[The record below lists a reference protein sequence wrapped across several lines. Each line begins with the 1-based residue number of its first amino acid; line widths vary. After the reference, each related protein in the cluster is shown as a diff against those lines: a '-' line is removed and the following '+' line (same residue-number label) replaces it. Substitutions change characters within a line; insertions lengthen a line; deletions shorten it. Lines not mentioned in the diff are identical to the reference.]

1 MITKKKIFCHQ
12 AAFSFLILMLIF
24 TLNVFAQNNKPQKD
38 WEDFD
43 PSNFDNSSVT
53 IDNKWLPMKPGT
65 HLVYEGYA
73 MEEGEKIARRI
84 EFTITDLTKVIAG
97 VNTVVVWVVDYVNGE
112 LAEIEIA
119 FYAQDKDSTVWY
131 FGEHPEAYADGV
143 LEEAPTWIA
152 GEADA
157 RPGIVMYANPQ
168 LGSPSYSKGWAP
180 EVDWNDRAQ
189 VNQIGQSKCV
199 PLDCYEDV
207 LIIDEFTVG
216 EPGIKEKYYA
226 PGIGYIA
233 LGWKGDKA
241 QQESLELIELSQV
254 VLGAM
259 TEIRNQALDLEKHA
273 YEISPDVYG
282 KTSPMVQR

>member
-1 MITKKKIFCHQ
+1 MKQFNILR
-12 AAFSFLILMLIF
+12 AAFSIFFLMLFI
-24 TLNVFAQNNKPQKD
+24 TVNVIAQNNGSQKK

-43 PSNFDNSSVT
+43 QNNFDNSSIT

-65 HLVYEGYA
+65 HWVYEGYA
-73 MEEGEKIARRI
+73 MEEGEKIIRRI
-84 EFTITDLTKVIAG
+84 EFTVTDLTKVIG
-97 VNTVVVWVVDYVNGE
+97 KVNTVVVWIEDYADGE
-112 LAEIEIA
+112 LVEIENA
-119 FYAQDKDSTVWY
+119 FYAQDKDGTVWF

-152 GEADA
+152 GVADA
-157 RPGIVMYANPQ
+157 RPGIVMYANPE

-180 EVDWNDRAQ
+180 EIDWKDRAK
-189 VNQIGQSKCV
+189 VNQMGQSKCV

-207 LIIDEFTVG
+207 LIVDEFTVG
-216 EPGIKEKYYA
+216 ESGTKEKYYA
-226 PGIGYIA
+226 PGIGDIGM
-233 LGWKGDKA
+233 GWRGEA
-241 QQESLELIELSQV
+241 SQEESLELVELSQV

-259 TEIRNQALDLEKHA
+259 TDIRDQALDLEKHA